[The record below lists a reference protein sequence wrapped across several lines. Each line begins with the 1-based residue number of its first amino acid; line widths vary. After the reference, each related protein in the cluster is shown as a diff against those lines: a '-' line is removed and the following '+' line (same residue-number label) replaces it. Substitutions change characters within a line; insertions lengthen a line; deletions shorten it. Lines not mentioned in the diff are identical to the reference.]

1 MNTRHSMCPRT
12 SDSWC
17 KFQADKVNNTNL
29 YKCKPGLPAIIT
41 DTIKPVFIDLS
52 NDNLLKKCLHGQTQN
67 NNKSI
72 NGVIWKRCPKDI
84 FVGRTT
90 LEIGVA
96 SAVIN
101 FNDGISGVLKVLK
114 NFKIEPGRNCI
125 AYCTQNDN
133 NRIRNMES
141 KSTAE
146 VKQRRKQ
153 LRARRKGFADSAE
166 EKEGT
171 VYGAGMF

>member
-29 YKCKPGLPAIIT
+29 YKYKPGPPAIIR
-41 DTIKPVFIDLS
+41 DIIKPVFMDLS
-52 NDNLLKKCLHGQTQN
+52 NVNLLKKCLHGQTQN
-67 NNKSI
+67 NNESI

-84 FVGRTT
+84 FAGRIA

-96 SAVIN
+96 SAIIN

-114 NFKIEPGRNCI
+114 NLRVEPGRNCI
-125 AYCTQNDN
+125 AYCKQNDN

-141 KSTAE
+141 KSTAD

-153 LRARRKGFADSAE
+153 LRAR
-166 EKEGT
+166 
-171 VYGAGMF
+171 